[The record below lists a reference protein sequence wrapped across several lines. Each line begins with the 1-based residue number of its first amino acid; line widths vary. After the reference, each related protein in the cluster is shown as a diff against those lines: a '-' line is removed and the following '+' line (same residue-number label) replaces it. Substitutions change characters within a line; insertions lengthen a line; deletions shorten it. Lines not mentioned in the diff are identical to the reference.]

1 MNDVGFVNEMAN
13 ADWQDR
19 DAGLL
24 AEQRQNGSAG
34 EAEAVDHT
42 IGLVRS

>member
-1 MNDVGFVNEMAN
+1 MLNDVGFVDEMTD
-13 ADWQDR
+13 ADGQDG

-34 EAEAVDHT
+34 EADAIQHS
-42 IGLVRS
+42 IGL